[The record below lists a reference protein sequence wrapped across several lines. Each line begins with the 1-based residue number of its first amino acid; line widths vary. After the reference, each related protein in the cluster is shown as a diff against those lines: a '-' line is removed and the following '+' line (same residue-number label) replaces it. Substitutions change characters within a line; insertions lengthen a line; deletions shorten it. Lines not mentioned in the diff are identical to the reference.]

1 MNYTIV
7 NENVLLLLI
16 FSFLFIFRIIKSNNQ
31 NYEVGQKVFCST
43 GWRTHS
49 IINPNNLKEEALP
62 KFYVL
67 PDFGN
72 LSPSLGL
79 GVLGMPG

>member
-1 MNYTIV
+1 MR
-7 NENVLLLLI
+7 LW
-16 FSFLFIFRIIKSNNQ
+16 LFFTYLFRIIKSNNQ
-31 NYEVGQKVFCST
+31 DYKVGQIVFCST
-43 GWRTHS
+43 GWRTYS
-49 IINPNNLKEEALP
+49 IINPSILEKDVMP
-62 KFYVL
+62 SFYVL

>member
-1 MNYTIV
+1 LHQWLFFT
-7 NENVLLLLI
+7 
-16 FSFLFIFRIIKSNNQ
+16 FFLFRIIKSNNQ
-31 NYEVGQKVFCST
+31 DYKVGQIVFCST
-43 GWRTHS
+43 GWRTIS
-49 IINPNNLKEEALP
+49 IINPITLEKDVMP
-62 KFYVL
+62 TFYVL

>member
-1 MNYTIV
+1 MP
-7 NENVLLLLI
+7 
-16 FSFLFIFRIIKSNNQ
+16 S
-31 NYEVGQKVFCST
+31 
-43 GWRTHS
+43 
-49 IINPNNLKEEALP
+49 
-62 KFYVL
+62 FYVL

>member
-1 MNYTIV
+1 LEKDGMPT
-7 NENVLLLLI
+7 
-16 FSFLFIFRIIKSNNQ
+16 
-31 NYEVGQKVFCST
+31 
-43 GWRTHS
+43 
-49 IINPNNLKEEALP
+49 
-62 KFYVL
+62 FYVL

>member
-1 MNYTIV
+1 MPT
-7 NENVLLLLI
+7 
-16 FSFLFIFRIIKSNNQ
+16 
-31 NYEVGQKVFCST
+31 
-43 GWRTHS
+43 
-49 IINPNNLKEEALP
+49 
-62 KFYVL
+62 FYVL